1 MEEVTSSGGAGSVP
15 LFNSTLETGTRAVI
29 VLNAAYPRAL
39 DLARLTW
46 FDHLV
51 VHTADA
57 GGPPSLHPS
66 LPERSGELLVR
77 RRLVE
82 DSLTLMRRAHLVDAL
97 ADESGVS
104 FRAGDAAPAFVN
116 LMRSEYAQALKIRAS
131 WLVTEF
137 ADLDTADMATRIER
151 QVDRWDLEF
160 RSDGYQ
166 PGGGS

>member
-1 MEEVTSSGGAGSVP
+1 MEAVTEGDRPIG

-29 VLNAAYPRAL
+29 VLEAAYPRAL

-66 LPERSGELLVR
+66 LPERTGELLIR

-82 DSLTLMRRAHLVDAL
+82 DSLSLMRRVHLVDAVV
-97 ADESGVS
+97 DDSGVA
-104 FRAGDAAPAFVN
+104 FRASDEAAAFVS
-116 LMRSEYAQALKIRAS
+116 LMRTPYAEALKERAA
-131 WLVTEF
+131 WLAGEF
-137 ADLDTADMATRIER
+137 ADLDAQGLAERIGDR
-151 QVDRWDLEF
+151 LDRWSMEF
-160 RSDGYQ
+160 RSDSEQ
-166 PGGGS
+166 PGGATG